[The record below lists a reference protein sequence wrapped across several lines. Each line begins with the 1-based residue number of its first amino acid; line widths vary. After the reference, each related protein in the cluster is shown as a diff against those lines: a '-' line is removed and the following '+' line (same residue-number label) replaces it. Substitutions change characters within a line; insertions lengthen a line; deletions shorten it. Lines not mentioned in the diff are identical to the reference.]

1 MCLLSREL
9 NLANVQQVLA
19 DLPLRTFLQ
28 AALLT
33 ASEGGWTVRELAEQ
47 LGMPKSTLHD
57 WISRA
62 RRTNVKIPR
71 VEVTD
76 PAAGA
81 AECNHRRLY
90 SDKRHRV
97 CLRCLL
103 SNFERAPL
111 LTRNPNFDPT
121 PEPKARLKY
130 QPGKLKGGRA

>member
-1 MCLLSREL
+1 M
-9 NLANVQQVLA
+9 
-19 DLPLRTFLQ
+19 Q

-103 SNFERAPL
+103 SNFERAPML
-111 LTRNPNFDPT
+111 ARNANFDPA